1 MGLKV
6 SIGRLNGKICQSEN
20 LTASY
25 KGEKKISSDQVSE
38 VPEEEMLRQE
48 IAKSHR
54 QKRSSRRFTKG
65 IVDPADLKIVFE
77 HFEVL
82 DDGLMDLQ
90 GFKHL
95 LSALK
100 LHLKDDEV
108 TYLFQH
114 LAFDVALAH
123 GPSEINLVQ
132 MDQEKNVCDIEQEK
146 NQKQHYNT
154 QKLPRINLEQFL
166 AGIRRHR
173 FLRRIISLYTFS
185 DPRSWQVPS
194 SYDYS
199 KSTHENYADNI
210 GYVGELKQIRQR
222 VLDRAWHGNYS
233 PARQLWQDAVAHAVA
248 LPRDDTKCQA
258 AHQMN
263 DYTEEKE
270 QSGECAAP
278 ERRPWLVFT
287 AGAMGAGKSHS
298 MNWMSAR
305 DIFPLRNIVHID
317 PDRFKQMM
325 PEYPEYLRRDRASA
339 GTMCHRESGLLAEL
353 AQEIAMEQRL
363 HVWVDGSLRD
373 FEWHAKNIE
382 QLRARHPYYR
392 IALFYVHASEAT
404 VRTRVKKRAE
414 RLGGRDVPETVLS
427 ASLAAPPHTLRALT
441 PMVDFV
447 ARILNEDEPILQA
460 FETVDTSGDWTRI
473 AEMFGGFYRANDS
486 TGGLSRK
493 SSLASFSS
501 ATDLDLLSS
510 TPPQHRPSS
519 IISQPSGEQSSSPR
533 EASAILL
540 FENLTDRLHRAER
553 EAHLL
558 RSRCEEDAKIIASLR
573 AQLNAQ
579 QNNAHDPIS
588 HVSVSRAVPPISKQQ
603 EQKLNEQHRQF
614 TADDTADDEL
624 SEDFSF

>member
-1 MGLKV
+1 
-6 SIGRLNGKICQSEN
+6 
-20 LTASY
+20 
-25 KGEKKISSDQVSE
+25 
-38 VPEEEMLRQE
+38 
-48 IAKSHR
+48 
-54 QKRSSRRFTKG
+54 
-65 IVDPADLKIVFE
+65 
-77 HFEVL
+77 
-82 DDGLMDLQ
+82 MDLQ

-123 GPSEINLVQ
+123 GYAIFLLRVLRRYLFSYKMKKIRPSEINLVQ

-287 AGAMGAGKSHS
+287 
-298 MNWMSAR
+298 
-305 DIFPLRNIVHID
+305 V
-317 PDRFKQMM
+317 RFNFFLFIRQ
-325 PEYPEYLRRDRASA
+325 YL
-339 GTMCHRESGLLAEL
+339 
-353 AQEIAMEQRL
+353 
-363 HVWVDGSLRD
+363 
-373 FEWHAKNIE
+373 
-382 QLRARHPYYR
+382 
-392 IALFYVHASEAT
+392 
-404 VRTRVKKRAE
+404 
-414 RLGGRDVPETVLS
+414 
-427 ASLAAPPHTLRALT
+427 
-441 PMVDFV
+441 
-447 ARILNEDEPILQA
+447 
-460 FETVDTSGDWTRI
+460 
-473 AEMFGGFYRANDS
+473 
-486 TGGLSRK
+486 
-493 SSLASFSS
+493 
-501 ATDLDLLSS
+501 
-510 TPPQHRPSS
+510 
-519 IISQPSGEQSSSPR
+519 
-533 EASAILL
+533 
-540 FENLTDRLHRAER
+540 
-553 EAHLL
+553 
-558 RSRCEEDAKIIASLR
+558 
-573 AQLNAQ
+573 
-579 QNNAHDPIS
+579 
-588 HVSVSRAVPPISKQQ
+588 
-603 EQKLNEQHRQF
+603 
-614 TADDTADDEL
+614 
-624 SEDFSF
+624 